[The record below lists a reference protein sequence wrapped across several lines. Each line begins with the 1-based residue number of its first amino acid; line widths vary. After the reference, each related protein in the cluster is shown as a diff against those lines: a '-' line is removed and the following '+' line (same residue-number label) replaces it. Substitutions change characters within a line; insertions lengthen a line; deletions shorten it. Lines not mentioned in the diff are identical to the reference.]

1 MVPEAV
7 VVLKVVV
14 GVVFSDP
21 RFQDEPFVIAGVA
34 GGEAMESFGDL
45 MVDQPIQL
53 NPGGIG
59 FRTFLKMKVGMV
71 CGFIAGIVGVLR
83 IQENWCFLVEPD
95 DSWSFW
101 WIWEFLGFGLEV
113 MKGCHWILPNQ
124 CGWKTSWNWYWT
136 IAWWILVGS

>member
-1 MVPEAV
+1 MFVSCFYLVAGELEIWVLKIQHQICILVVPEAV

-101 WIWEFLGFGLEV
+101 WIWEFLGFGLEE
-113 MKGCHWILPNQ
+113 G
-124 CGWKTSWNWYWT
+124 TE
-136 IAWWILVGS
+136 